1 MIVNRVNK
9 RAADGVLVCGRVE
22 CHFTVMLL

>member
-1 MIVNRVNK
+1 MSAYRVNK
-9 RAADGVLVCGRVE
+9 RAAGRVLECGLLE